1 MKLFLTIFISMALL
15 TGQLVAQSSYT
26 NYLKAFRSDYTAKH
40 EVVKGKDKQY
50 FRFFAANPAYKV
62 NASFEKISD
71 TTGFTMKTSS
81 GSSKHYYK
89 YGIAKFSLHDTTFQL
104 FIYQSKALLYTSY
117 KDYLFIPFTDLTTG
131 DLSYGSGRYI
141 DLLISDIKDN
151 HVVIDFNKAYN
162 PYCAYSADY
171 HCPIPPK
178 ENRLPVAIN
187 AGEMTFGKA
196 HH

>member
-26 NYLKAFRSDYTAKH
+26 NYLKAFRSDYTTKH

-62 NASFEKISD
+62 NAGFEKISD
-71 TTGFTMKTSS
+71 TIGFTMKTSS

-141 DLLISDIKDN
+141 DLVISDIKDN

-162 PYCAYSADY
+162 PYCAYAAGY
-171 HCPIPPK
+171 HCPLPPK
-178 ENRLPVAIN
+178 ENSLTTSIL
-187 AGEMTFGKA
+187 AGEKVYGKPI
-196 HH
+196 H